1 MGTGWDDRQERTRSD
16 VLQAAGELIAG
27 GGVESLSMRR
37 LAERAGV
44 AVGTLY
50 NQFGDRDGI
59 LVAFVSNGLDGLERS
74 LDEDAAAD
82 PIDATRQVFEG
93 LDATIASAIDV
104 WKPVFAVITT
114 SPDLAG
120 MGAVGDRFVQ
130 LVEGDLGKAA
140 AAGMFA
146 KDIDVE
152 RLARHIFNT
161 RIAAPRTVG
170 RRFDRLG
177 PVPRLVASRPRDH
190 AGRGVGRASR
200 HAGDAALRPADVT
213 TPVVASVVH
222 RRHAP
227 LAEIESSGLQSPW
240 EHPGRA
246 DAIHDVLAAD
256 DRFAIAD
263 PDEWGTDP
271 IAAVHDPGLV
281 EFLSRAWGDYQI
293 LHPGTHDVVPD
304 VFASAGLLDGIGPI
318 REELPVVAELG
329 RWCFETTTPLTEGT
343 YEAAR
348 GAVDVALERD
358 AAGPRRR
365 RPCVRPVPPTGPSRP
380 TGVVRRLLLLQQ
392 CCRRGAPRRVDH
404 RLPGDGARRRLP
416 PRQRDAADL
425 LRPRR
430 RPVRVAAR

>member
-16 VLQAAGELIAG
+16 VLQAARELIAG

-161 RIAAPRTVG
+161 RIARLERWAVDSIDWDQYR
-170 RRFDRLG
+170 DSSRLG
-177 PVPRLVASRPRDH
+177 LEITL
-190 AGRGVGRASR
+190 
-200 HAGDAALRPADVT
+200 AAV
-213 TPVVASVVH
+213 
-222 RRHAP
+222 
-227 LAEIESSGLQSPW
+227 LAEPHATLAMQRSGL
-240 EHPGRA
+240 
-246 DAIHDVLAAD
+246 
-256 DRFAIAD
+256 
-263 PDEWGTDP
+263 
-271 IAAVHDPGLV
+271 
-281 EFLSRAWGDYQI
+281 
-293 LHPGTHDVVPD
+293 
-304 VFASAGLLDGIGPI
+304 
-318 REELPVVAELG
+318 
-329 RWCFETTTPLTEGT
+329 LT
-343 YEAAR
+343 
-348 GAVDVALERD
+348 
-358 AAGPRRR
+358 
-365 RPCVRPVPPTGPSRP
+365 
-380 TGVVRRLLLLQQ
+380 
-392 CCRRGAPRRVDH
+392 
-404 RLPGDGARRRLP
+404 
-416 PRQRDAADL
+416 
-425 LRPRR
+425 
-430 RPVRVAAR
+430 